1 MYSDLNITDTNIGDN
16 SYNDTFRGG
25 VENSSENTNETDST
39 FLFGIQL
46 SEKIGYW

>member
-16 SYNDTFRGG
+16 SFGDGG
-25 VENSSENTNETDST
+25 ENSSENTNVTDPT
-39 FLFGIQL
+39 FLLGIQL